1 MIRQRTALSLAFL
14 CLILSFPGPVRGNSL
29 FSAPRY
35 FAGTPGTKA
44 PSATPPAAQSPAWE
58 TFCIFGPELF
68 PSYLVTVSMLNST
81 EEIDNKAHP
90 YILGSLY
97 GALAVRVK
105 APRDNTTVKIVM
117 EGMKF
122 IRKSTFEGVLTKGG
136 QEYEIYPY
144 VKYDYD
150 ALLSVHQAVPEDLTV
165 SVCLNDEALGE
176 QTMTLRLRTIND
188 CVFEIVCSDSTE
200 DISWTF
206 SAFVNEAHPAL
217 EPILKKALEDGTISS
232 FKGYQSDRESVH
244 AEIEAIWN
252 ALKQRGIKYSDVS
265 TPVARSDYVACQ
277 HVRLLGESINY
288 GQANCVDGTVLLASL
303 LRKIGLNTYL
313 MLTSDHAFLGVDL
326 TEDGKNRI
334 YIETT
339 LIDEGTLDEAIEAG
353 RDNVK
358 EYEAKKDLTTVD
370 IDEWRNRGVVPL
382 KDTDAD
388 RR

>member
-1 MIRQRTALSLAFL
+1 MIRQGAPRTLAFL
-14 CLILSFPGPVRGNSL
+14 ILILSLLWTVQGSVLSAVPGG
-29 FSAPRY
+29 SA
-35 FAGTPGTKA
+35 
-44 PSATPPAAQSPAWE
+44 AAPAWE
-58 TFCIFGPELF
+58 PFCTFGSELF

-81 EEIDNKAHP
+81 EEIDNKAQP
-90 YILGSLY
+90 NILGSLY

-105 APRDNTTVKIVM
+105 APADGTAVKIVM
-117 EGMKF
+117 EGEKF
-122 IRKSTFEGVLTKGG
+122 IRKSTFEGVLKKGG

-165 SVCLNDEALGE
+165 AVWLNGEALGE
-176 QTMTLRLRTIND
+176 QTMTLRVRTIND
-188 CVFEIVCSDSTE
+188 CVFEIVCSDTTD
-200 DISWTF
+200 DISWSF
-206 SAFVNEAHPAL
+206 SAYVNETHPAL
-217 EPILKKALEDGTISS
+217 EPILKSALQGGSISS
-232 FKGYQSDRESVH
+232 FAGYQGDKESVR

-252 ALKQRGIKYSDVS
+252 ALKQRGIKYSDIS

-303 LRKIGLNTYL
+303 LRKIGLKTYL

-358 EYEAKKDLTTVD
+358 EYGGKKDLTTVD
-370 IDEWRNRGVVPL
+370 VDEWRDRGVMPL
-382 KDTDAD
+382 KDTEAEK
-388 RR
+388 R